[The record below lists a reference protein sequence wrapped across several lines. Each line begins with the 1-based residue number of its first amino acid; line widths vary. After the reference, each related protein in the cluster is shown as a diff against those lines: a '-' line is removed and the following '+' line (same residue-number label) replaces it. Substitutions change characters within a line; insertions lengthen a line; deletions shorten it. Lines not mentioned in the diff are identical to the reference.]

1 MITVL
6 ENCRLCES
14 EFYNKS
20 LKLID
25 TPLANELYKSKDL
38 AKKADRFPLELVM
51 CESCRHVQL
60 RHIVDPKRLF
70 DNYVY
75 KSGTSSFFRKHF
87 KDLANSIAI
96 KYKEKNGYVLEV
108 GSNDGI
114 LLDELTS
121 HGIRCIGVE
130 PSSNLVAECNNRNL
144 EVFEAYFDD
153 KFTDFLLMKYGK
165 ASLVLGNNVFAHIQE
180 LKRAFENVYKILDSD
195 GVFIFEVA
203 HLKNIL
209 TDGIFDTIYHE
220 HMSYHSAYS
229 MEKFANSAGFKL
241 FDIEKISPHGG
252 SLRFFL
258 TKNLGENVT
267 SSVEKII
274 QEEIE
279 LGLNNEKVLTKI
291 GDNIVRIKAESQKL
305 TDYLMKNQHSK
316 LIGYGAPAKVVT
328 FLAQVELEEIE
339 IVGIIEDNKHKQEK
353 YLPGSG
359 IRIMSMEIM
368 NKSMTEN
375 FNSDNDLVAC
385 LIFPWNL
392 KVEIISKLA
401 DLLPKGSKVVT
412 FFPDVEMVAI

>member
-14 EFYNKS
+14 EFYKKS

-130 PSSNLVAECNNRNL
+130 PSSNLVA
-144 EVFEAYFDD
+144 
-153 KFTDFLLMKYGK
+153 
-165 ASLVLGNNVFAHIQE
+165 
-180 LKRAFENVYKILDSD
+180 
-195 GVFIFEVA
+195 
-203 HLKNIL
+203 
-209 TDGIFDTIYHE
+209 
-220 HMSYHSAYS
+220 
-229 MEKFANSAGFKL
+229 
-241 FDIEKISPHGG
+241 
-252 SLRFFL
+252 
-258 TKNLGENVT
+258 
-267 SSVEKII
+267 
-274 QEEIE
+274 
-279 LGLNNEKVLTKI
+279 
-291 GDNIVRIKAESQKL
+291 
-305 TDYLMKNQHSK
+305 
-316 LIGYGAPAKVVT
+316 
-328 FLAQVELEEIE
+328 
-339 IVGIIEDNKHKQEK
+339 
-353 YLPGSG
+353 
-359 IRIMSMEIM
+359 
-368 NKSMTEN
+368 
-375 FNSDNDLVAC
+375 
-385 LIFPWNL
+385 
-392 KVEIISKLA
+392 
-401 DLLPKGSKVVT
+401 
-412 FFPDVEMVAI
+412 

>member
-14 EFYNKS
+14 KFYKIS

-70 DNYVY
+70 DDYVY
-75 KSGTSSFFRKHF
+75 KSGTSSYFRKHF

-130 PSSNLVAECNNRNL
+130 PSSDLVAECNNRNL
-144 EVFEAYFDD
+144 EVFKAYFDD
-153 KFTDFLLMKYGK
+153 KFTDFLLVKYGK

-180 LKRAFENVYKILDSD
+180 LKRAFENVYKILDAD

-229 MEKFANSAGFKL
+229 IQKFANSTGFKL

-258 TKNLGENVT
+258 TKNLGENVS

-305 TDYLMKNQHSK
+305 IDFLIKNQNFK

-328 FLAQVELEEIE
+328 FLVQVELEEIE

-368 NKSMTEN
+368 NIFMTEN
-375 FNSDNDLVAC
+375 FNPDNDLVAC

-401 DLLPKGSKVVT
+401 DLLPKGSKAVT
-412 FFPDVEMVAI
+412 FFPNVEMVAI

>member
-6 ENCRLCES
+6 ENCRLCGCK
-14 EFYNKS
+14 FYKKS

-25 TPLANELYKSKDL
+25 TPVANELYESRDL

-87 KDLANSIAI
+87 KDLANLIAI
-96 KYKEKNGYVLEV
+96 KYKEINGYVLEV

-130 PSSNLVAECNNRNL
+130 PSSGLAAECNSRNL
-144 EVFEAYFDD
+144 EVFAAYFDE
-153 KFTDFLLMKYGK
+153 KFADFLLTKYGK
-165 ASLVLGNNVFAHIQE
+165 ASLILGNNVFAHIQE
-180 LKRAFENVYKILDSD
+180 LKRAFENVYKILDSN

-229 MEKFANSAGFKL
+229 MEKFANSIGFKL
-241 FDIEKISPHGG
+241 FDIEEISPHGG

-258 TKNLGENVT
+258 TKNLSENVN

-279 LGLNNEKVLTKI
+279 LGLNSEKTLTKI
-291 GDNIVRIKAESQKL
+291 GDNIVRIKTESQKL

-316 LIGYGAPAKVVT
+316 FIGYGAPAKVVT

-359 IRIMSMEIM
+359 IRIMSMEKM
-368 NKSMTEN
+368 RKSLEED
-375 FNSDNDLVAC
+375 FNPKNGLITC

-412 FFPDVEMVAI
+412 FLPDVEMVAV

>member
-14 EFYNKS
+14 KFYKIS

-60 RHIVDPKRLF
+60 KHIVDPKRLF
-70 DNYVY
+70 DDYVY

-96 KYKEKNGYVLEV
+96 KYKEKNGYALEV

-130 PSSNLVAECNNRNL
+130 PSSDLVAECNNRNL
-144 EVFEAYFDD
+144 EVFKGYFDD
-153 KFTDFLLMKYGK
+153 KFTDFLLVKYGK

-180 LKRAFENVYKILDSD
+180 LKRAFENVYKILDAD

-229 MEKFANSAGFKL
+229 IQKFANSTGFKL

-258 TKNLGENVT
+258 TKNLGENVS

-305 TDYLMKNQHSK
+305 IDFLIKNQNFK

-328 FLAQVELEEIE
+328 FLVQVELEEIE

-368 NKSMTEN
+368 NIFMTEN
-375 FNSDNDLVAC
+375 FNPDNDLVAC

-401 DLLPKGSKVVT
+401 DLLPKGSKAVT
-412 FFPDVEMVAI
+412 FFPNVEMVAI

>member
-6 ENCRLCES
+6 ENCRLCEG
-14 EFYNKS
+14 EFYKKS

-60 RHIVDPKRLF
+60 RHIVDSKRLF

-130 PSSNLVAECNNRNL
+130 PSSGLVAECNNRNL

-153 KFTDFLLMKYGK
+153 KFTDFLLMKHGR
-165 ASLVLGNNVFAHIQE
+165 ASLVVGNNVFAHIQE
-180 LKRAFENVYKILDSD
+180 IKMAFENVYKILDSD

-220 HMSYHSAYS
+220 HMSYHSAFS
-229 MEKFANSAGFKL
+229 MEKFANSTGFKL
-241 FDIEKISPHGG
+241 FNIEKISPHGG

-258 TKNLGENVT
+258 TKNLDENVT

-274 QEEIE
+274 QEEIV

-291 GDNIVRIKAESQKL
+291 GENIVRIKTDSQKL
-305 TDYLMKNQHSK
+305 TNYLMKNQHSK

-328 FLAQVELEEIE
+328 FLTQVELEEIE
-339 IVGIIEDNKHKQEK
+339 IVGIIEDNIHKQEK

-368 NKSMTEN
+368 NKFMTDN
-375 FNSDNDLVAC
+375 FNLNNDLVAC

-392 KVEIISKLA
+392 KIEIISKLA
-401 DLLPKGSKVVT
+401 NLLPKGSKIVT

>member
-1 MITVL
+1 MITEL

-14 EFYNKS
+14 KFYKIS

-38 AKKADRFPLELVM
+38 AKKSDRFPLELVM

-60 RHIVDPKRLF
+60 KHIVDPKRLF
-70 DNYVY
+70 DDYVY

-96 KYKEKNGYVLEV
+96 KYKEKNGYALEV

-130 PSSNLVAECNNRNL
+130 PSSDLVAECNNRNL
-144 EVFEAYFDD
+144 EVFKAYFDD
-153 KFTDFLLMKYGK
+153 KFTDFLLVKYGK

-229 MEKFANSAGFKL
+229 MQKFANSTGFKL

-258 TKNLGENVT
+258 TKNLGENVS

-305 TDYLMKNQHSK
+305 IDFLKKNQNFK

-368 NKSMTEN
+368 NIFMTEN
-375 FNSDNDLVAC
+375 FNPNNDLVAC

-401 DLLPKGSKVVT
+401 DLLPKGSKAVT
-412 FFPDVEMVAI
+412 FFPNVEMVAI

>member
-14 EFYNKS
+14 EFYKKS

-25 TPLANELYKSKDL
+25 TPLANELYKSKDS

-87 KDLANSIAI
+87 KDLANLIAI

-130 PSSNLVAECNNRNL
+130 PSSGLAAECNSRNL
-144 EVFEAYFDD
+144 EVFAAYFDD
-153 KFTDFLLMKYGK
+153 KFADFLLTKYGK

-180 LKRAFENVYKILDSD
+180 LKRAFENVYKILDSN

-229 MEKFANSAGFKL
+229 MEKFATSIGFKL
-241 FDIEKISPHGG
+241 FDIEEISPHGG

-258 TKNLGENVT
+258 TKNLSENVN

-279 LGLNNEKVLTKI
+279 LGLNREKVLTKI
-291 GDNIVRIKAESQKL
+291 GDNIVRIKDESEKL
-305 TDYLMKNQHSK
+305 TDYLIKSKHSK
-316 LIGYGAPAKVVT
+316 LFGYGAPAKVVT
-328 FLAQVELEEIE
+328 FLAQIGLEEIE

-359 IRIMSMEIM
+359 IRIMSMEKM
-368 NKSMTEN
+368 RKSLAED
-375 FNSDNDLVAC
+375 FNPKNGLITC

-412 FFPDVEMVAI
+412 FLPDVEMVAL

>member
-14 EFYNKS
+14 KFYKIS

-38 AKKADRFPLELVM
+38 AKKSDRFPLELVM

-60 RHIVDPKRLF
+60 KHIVDPKRLF
-70 DNYVY
+70 DDYVY

-96 KYKEKNGYVLEV
+96 KYKEKNGYALEV

-130 PSSNLVAECNNRNL
+130 PSSGLVAECNNRNL
-144 EVFEAYFDD
+144 EVFKAYFDD
-153 KFTDFLLMKYGK
+153 KFTDFLLLKYGK

-229 MEKFANSAGFKL
+229 MEKFANSTGFKL

-258 TKNLGENVT
+258 TKNLSENVS

-279 LGLNNEKVLTKI
+279 LGLNNEKALTKI

-305 TDYLMKNQHSK
+305 IDFLKKNQNSK

-368 NKSMTEN
+368 NIFMTEN
-375 FNSDNDLVAC
+375 FNPNNDLVVC

-401 DLLPKGSKVVT
+401 DLLPKGSKAVT
-412 FFPDVEMVAI
+412 FFPNVEMVAI